1 MSIKPIVLDSGVY
14 AKLFLAEEDR
24 GDALTLMAFIGE
36 KRAEVFCPDVFL
48 YEVLSISAQNGVALN
63 ATLDLIRKF
72 EASYLTLAP
81 LKPAQLALAMRMAE
95 DGHAK
100 SGYPSIYD
108 SAYHA
113 LAIALGGV
121 FITADK
127 RHIAKA
133 KQHGHVALLAD
144 WKRALSNGQPSD

>member
-1 MSIKPIVLDSGVY
+1 MNIDLIVLDSGAY
-14 AKLFLAEEDR
+14 AKLFLQEDGR
-24 GDALTLMAFIGE
+24 DDLLELLDHIGAQKMAV
-36 KRAEVFCPDVFL
+36 RCPDVFL
-48 YEVLSISAQNGVALN
+48 YEVLSIAAQNGVALEE
-63 ATLDLIRKF
+63 TLDLIRSF

-81 LKPAQLALAMRMAE
+81 LTGKELTLAMRMAE
-95 DGHAK
+95 DGHEK

-113 LAIALGGV
+113 LALAHDGV

-133 KQHGHVALLAD
+133 KKYGQVALLED
-144 WKRALSNGQPSD
+144 WQSALLDEK